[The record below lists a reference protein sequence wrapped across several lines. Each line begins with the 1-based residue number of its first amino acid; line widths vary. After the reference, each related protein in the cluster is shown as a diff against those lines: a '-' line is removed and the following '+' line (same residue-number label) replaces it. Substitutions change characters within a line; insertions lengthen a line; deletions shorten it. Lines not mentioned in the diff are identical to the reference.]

1 MKRKT
6 HKNQLISYIHAL
18 SGKSYKEA
26 RQICKAAKWNEEM
39 AVAMALNFD
48 QVVDA
53 LVGLGKKL
61 AQSFNEMGETI
72 QKLMNNL
79 GPIVQGTGDSMRQLA
94 ENMRQNM
101 IQNDR

>member
-1 MKRKT
+1 MKKKIY
-6 HKNQLISYIHAL
+6 KNQLISYIHAL

-39 AVAMALNFD
+39 AVAMALNYD

-53 LVGLGKKL
+53 FAKVCNNFAK
-61 AQSFNEMGETI
+61 SFNEMGEAI

-79 GPIVQGTGDSMRQLA
+79 GPIVQTARDAMQQLA
-94 ENMRQNM
+94 ENM

>member
-39 AVAMALNFD
+39 AVAMVFNYDKVFGAFTRAGHALSQN
-48 QVVDA
+48 
-53 LVGLGKKL
+53 LK
-61 AQSFNEMGETI
+61 EMGEAI
-72 QKLMNNL
+72 QKMMNSL
-79 GPIVQGTGDSMRQLA
+79 RPIVQTTRDAMRQAA
-94 ENMRQNM
+94 ENM

>member
-26 RQICKAAKWNEEM
+26 RQICKAAKWNEET
-39 AVAMALNFD
+39 AVFMALHLD
-48 QVVDA
+48 QYVSAIASTSDT
-53 LVGLGKKL
+53 L
-61 AQSFNEMGETI
+61 ARAFNEMGETFRDA
-72 QKLMNNL
+72 MNNL
-79 GPIVQGTGDSMRQLA
+79 GPALQTIADAWLQAGA
-94 ENMRQNM
+94 NM

>member
-39 AVAMALNFD
+39 AVAMALNYD

-53 LVGLGKKL
+53 LAKVCNNFAK
-61 AQSFNEMGETI
+61 SFNEMGEAI

-79 GPIVQGTGDSMRQLA
+79 GPIVQTARDALQQLA
-94 ENMRQNM
+94 ENM

>member
-26 RQICKAAKWNEEM
+26 RQICKAAKWNES
-39 AVAMALNFD
+39 AALITVLNFD
-48 QVVDA
+48 KCEDVFT
-53 LVGLGKKL
+53 
-61 AQSFNEMGETI
+61 SFYNAFGQTINEMGEAI
-72 QKLMNNL
+72 QKMMNSL
-79 GPIVQGTGDSMRQLA
+79 GTTAREIKDSMRQA
-94 ENMRQNM
+94 GENM